1 MRHVLLLY
9 GNVILILLFNFLKYT
24 HVHIHACQGN
34 CVMIYTYK
42 KGSSNAVGIFNDG
55 FPVSAVLNGYQI
67 SPSL

>member
-1 MRHVLLLY
+1 MSHVLLSY
-9 GNVILILLFNFLKYT
+9 GTVILILLFNVLKHT
-24 HVHIHACQGN
+24 HVHIHACEGN

-42 KGSSNAVGIFNDG
+42 KGSINAVGIVNDG